1 MVLYIRPCD
10 DSPPT
15 SGKLNKGTS
24 QVPVGLADS
33 EIGSVRISLLIVI

>member
-1 MVLYIRPCD
+1 MVSYIRPCD

-15 SGKLNKGTS
+15 SGKLNKWTS
-24 QVPVGLADS
+24 QVSVGLADS